1 MTVEASPER
10 VHQAADIL
18 QSHMQPVLMGDKAGV
33 KLDVWLSAE
42 IGPHVSGRK
51 VFDEEPGGAFAR
63 EAGQFTLEEREEA
76 FRELLKRLGADLSS
90 GNLDLDSN
98 TVSYQTRYPRIK
110 VVRNTRGREVEVLDP
125 LCLYHWLIGDTKR
138 LSVSAMFETKKKG
151 RKVRRAVKRVA
162 GRLGL

>member
-51 VFDEEPGGAFAR
+51 V
-63 EAGQFTLEEREEA
+63 
-76 FRELLKRLGADLSS
+76 
-90 GNLDLDSN
+90 
-98 TVSYQTRYPRIK
+98 
-110 VVRNTRGREVEVLDP
+110 
-125 LCLYHWLIGDTKR
+125 
-138 LSVSAMFETKKKG
+138 
-151 RKVRRAVKRVA
+151 RRAVKRVA